1 MRHFVCFVNS
11 RLWNQYKNE
20 AFYEDRAFCEKS
32 QRPLAVNFFQK
43 TLHFTPPVSSSQV
56 NVFNTYKEIYDQ
68 DETSI
73 SLIYTQ
79 CMRFD
84 RIFLFQYRLQ
94 KARTVVKECEAC
106 VAEIRHLLFQMN
118 KWRWLEHICTLFCKQ
133 HFYFYKKHQVE
144 IGKSL
149 VKN

>member
-20 AFYEDRAFCEKS
+20 AFYEDRAFCKKS

-68 DETSI
+68 DET
-73 SLIYTQ
+73 
-79 CMRFD
+79 
-84 RIFLFQYRLQ
+84 
-94 KARTVVKECEAC
+94 
-106 VAEIRHLLFQMN
+106 
-118 KWRWLEHICTLFCKQ
+118 Q
-133 HFYFYKKHQVE
+133 HFFNLYTVHA
-144 IGKSL
+144 L
-149 VKN
+149 